1 MFHHRLWRRPL
12 YEWNSS
18 AHLIWTSLEASGYS
32 WPQPEPWLVVLGW
45 TGDRSSAELHTVQVG
60 WAGQKEDHIWIF
72 SFKNDGWSWVC
83 LCAWAFTGG
92 VCVSLPL
99 LASLLR
105 MLLSDICRRA
115 AIGGTLDSVAGSRV
129 TSAFISL
136 RSSSSW
142 LRTAIKHG
150 SCPTH

>member
-1 MFHHRLWRRPL
+1 MNGTAVLTWYERAWRHL
-12 YEWNSS
+12 AVVGSS
-18 AHLIWTSLEASGYS
+18 QSHGWWCWGERGA
-32 WPQPEPWLVVLGW
+32 VVLRSCIWSRWDGL
-45 TGDRSSAELHTVQVG
+45 DRRKTIFQQFSLNMMGEVG
-60 WAGQKEDHIWIF
+60 R
-72 SFKNDGWSWVC
+72 VC
-83 LCAWAFTGG
+83 GASVWAFTGG

-136 RSSSSW
+136 SSSSSW
-142 LRTAIKHG
+142 LRTAIKCA